1 MSDDPVLSF
10 RTGRELLEATRPF
23 TAESRIRSWW
33 YVGSTLTA
41 LVTVLAL
48 TTCWLWW
55 PLRCALSILGGLLIV
70 RAFILFHDFLH
81 GALLRKSPFAKGLF
95 YVFGMI
101 VLTPPRHW
109 RRSHNFHHAHVG
121 KPITPEAGKFSL
133 LTSNVGSFGLM
144 TIEMWESSSNWQRW
158 HYRISRHFLTLAFAY
173 ITVFLGSLCIAP
185 LWNHPRKNW
194 EGVLAILTHGG
205 IIAALWSYGGFATAF
220 FAFLLP
226 FAIAAASGAY
236 LFAAQHNFE
245 GLRIL
250 EHDDWNYYRGSLESS
265 SYLKLGPIMSW
276 FTANI
281 GYHHVHHLNSLIP
294 FYRLPEAMAAIP
306 ELQQPTITSLRP
318 PDVLSCLRLHLWDPQ
333 TQRLVTYREA
343 KDMSQPMKSELSRPA
358 SAVVPKP
365 LGRSIPQQPA
375 GRH

>member
-1 MSDDPVLSF
+1 MVRRIHTDCPGYGSSPYD
-10 RTGRELLEATRPF
+10 LLAVV
-23 TAESRIRSWW
+23 A
-33 YVGSTLTA
+33 A
-41 LVTVLAL
+41 
-48 TTCWLWW
+48 
-55 PLRCALSILGGLLIV
+55 PLQLSILGGLLIV

-245 GLRIL
+245 GFASSNTTTGTTTVVRWNLRA
-250 EHDDWNYYRGSLESS
+250 
-265 SYLKLGPIMSW
+265 
-276 FTANI
+276 T
-281 GYHHVHHLNSLIP
+281 
-294 FYRLPEAMAAIP
+294 
-306 ELQQPTITSLRP
+306 
-318 PDVLSCLRLHLWDPQ
+318 
-333 TQRLVTYREA
+333 
-343 KDMSQPMKSELSRPA
+343 
-358 SAVVPKP
+358 
-365 LGRSIPQQPA
+365 
-375 GRH
+375 

>member
-1 MSDDPVLSF
+1 MSDDPSLSF

-23 TAESRIRSWW
+23 TVESQSRSWW
-33 YVGSTLTA
+33 CVGSTLIS
-41 LVTVLAL
+41 LVAVLSF
-48 TTCWLWW
+48 TTCLTWW
-55 PLRCALSILGGLLIV
+55 PLRLGFSILGGLLIV
-70 RAFILFHDFLH
+70 RAFILFHDFMH
-81 GALLRKSPFAKGLF
+81 GALLRNSSSAKTLF
-95 YVFGMI
+95 YIFGLM

-121 KPITPEAGKFSL
+121 KPIKPVVDKFSL

-144 TIEMWESSSNWQRW
+144 TIEMWECSSNWERW
-158 HYRISRHFLTLAFAY
+158 RYRISRHFLTLACAY

-185 LWNHPRKNW
+185 LWKHPRKNW
-194 EGVLAILTHGG
+194 EGILAILSHGG
-205 IIAALWSYGGFATAF
+205 IIASLWISGGFATAF

-281 GYHHVHHLNSLIP
+281 GYHHIHHLNSLIP

-318 PDVLSCLRLHLWDPQ
+318 PDVLSCVRLHLWD
-333 TQRLVTYREA
+333 TQEQKLVTYRDA
-343 KDMSQPMKSELSRPA
+343 KRIQQQRNSNSSRSGMTPYDIWTKL
-358 SAVVPKP
+358 V
-365 LGRSIPQQPA
+365 
-375 GRH
+375 